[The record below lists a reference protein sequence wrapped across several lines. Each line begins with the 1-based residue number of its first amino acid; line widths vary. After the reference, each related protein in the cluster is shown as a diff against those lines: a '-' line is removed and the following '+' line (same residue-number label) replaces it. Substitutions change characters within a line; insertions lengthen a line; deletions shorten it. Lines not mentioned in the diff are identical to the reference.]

1 MSNSLSISLYVSENS
16 DDCPVIFTLPEGVDA
31 FAGNLL
37 EYEGE
42 FFPVKE
48 VIFIQL
54 DSAEYRLIRSLCSI
68 RRATAVYS
76 LYWSA
81 ENG

>member
-1 MSNSLSISLYVSENS
+1 MSKIITMYVSESS
-16 DDCPVIFTLPEGVDA
+16 DDRPVILYLPEGCAASVGD
-31 FAGNLL
+31 LL
-37 EYEGE
+37 ERDGE

-54 DSAEYRLIRSLCSI
+54 DSAEYRLIRSLCSF

>member
-1 MSNSLSISLYVSENS
+1 MSKFITLYVSENS
-16 DDCPVIFTLPEGVDA
+16 DDRPVIFFLPEGGTASVGD
-31 FAGNLL
+31 LL
-37 EYEGE
+37 ERDGE

-48 VIFIQL
+48 IIFIRL
-54 DSAEYRLIRSLCSI
+54 DSAEYRLISSLCTI
-68 RRATAVYS
+68 RGAKAVYS